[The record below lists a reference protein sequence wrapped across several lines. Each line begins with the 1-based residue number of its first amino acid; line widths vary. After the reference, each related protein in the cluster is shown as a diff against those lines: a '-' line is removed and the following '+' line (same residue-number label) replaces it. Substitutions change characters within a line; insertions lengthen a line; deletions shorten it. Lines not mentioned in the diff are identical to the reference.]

1 MPEASSTSSCHENV
15 VGGSD
20 ILQSMELE
28 EGELV
33 EGIEA
38 NDVSTL
44 LEQFLEYEEKQGSLD
59 CLPTFNFLSSEKS
72 TSDSTEHTIALKI
85 SSFAESHGIDFILSH
100 ETKDNATDSLVKKT
114 SENPASSVDGQSL
127 QLDDGL
133 DNERSKND
141 SEKHLERSKSEK
153 ERHVDNHATDH
164 NYACCGFPLRKASL
178 NNVKINGNS
187 TQTGTNPSSR
197 KSLAL
202 DVEHENE
209 KKCSDETE
217 VFLARKRQP
226 SHDKDSADKKSRI
239 PKRYRGPY
247 CEDSSDEGSSCD
259 EDKHHRRRR
268 SHREEKSHYR
278 REHKRKGS
286 YSSDEENCYKRSKR
300 RHSLYSSHSSD
311 ERNTS
316 SDEDSKN
323 EQRSRYDPRQH
334 KSNYYRYS
342 NGSDRDSSGA
352 DGYHERKR
360 SRKQEYSEKAISDR
374 KDITCHDIEL
384 ERKMGFKFDQNIKG
398 TGKEERRIVYIGKI
412 SNTTTKD
419 DVWRR
424 FRPFG
429 PIEKVTVHFRDEGD
443 NYAFVTFF
451 EYSSAA
457 EAIERGNEDPS
468 LPVLDICFGGRR
480 KFCGGSYVDFDSNT
494 SYLEERELSRPPS
507 SDEMDFDA
515 LLRLSQKNLKSRK
528 ELGEER

>member
-1 MPEASSTSSCHENV
+1 MN
-15 VGGSD
+15 
-20 ILQSMELE
+20 
-28 EGELV
+28 
-33 EGIEA
+33 
-38 NDVSTL
+38 
-44 LEQFLEYEEKQGSLD
+44 
-59 CLPTFNFLSSEKS
+59 
-72 TSDSTEHTIALKI
+72 
-85 SSFAESHGIDFILSH
+85 
-100 ETKDNATDSLVKKT
+100 
-114 SENPASSVDGQSL
+114 GQSL
-127 QLDDGL
+127 QLDGVL

-187 TQTGTNPSSR
+187 TETGGNPSSR

-259 EDKHHRRRR
+259 EDKHYRRRR

-342 NGSDRDSSGA
+342 NGSDRDLSGA

-398 TGKEERRIVYIGKI
+398 TGKVK
-412 SNTTTKD
+412 
-419 DVWRR
+419 
-424 FRPFG
+424 
-429 PIEKVTVHFRDEGD
+429 
-443 NYAFVTFF
+443 
-451 EYSSAA
+451 
-457 EAIERGNEDPS
+457 
-468 LPVLDICFGGRR
+468 
-480 KFCGGSYVDFDSNT
+480 
-494 SYLEERELSRPPS
+494 
-507 SDEMDFDA
+507 
-515 LLRLSQKNLKSRK
+515 
-528 ELGEER
+528 